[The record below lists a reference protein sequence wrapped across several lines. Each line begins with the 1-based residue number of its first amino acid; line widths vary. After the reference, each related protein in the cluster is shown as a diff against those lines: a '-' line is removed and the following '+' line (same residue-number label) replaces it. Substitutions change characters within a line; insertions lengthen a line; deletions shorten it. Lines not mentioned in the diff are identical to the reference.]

1 LIANRL
7 GFSREADT
15 IMEMPKPSA
24 AHRELER
31 LVGDWTGTEHM
42 YPSPWNPAG
51 GDALARITNRLAVDG
66 FNVVQEYEQE
76 TAGIVTFRGHGVF
89 SWDAGQTCY
98 VLHWFDSMG
107 MPPNVFRGNFAGDV
121 LTVSTTWP
129 QGLGRAVFDLS
140 REGHYTFRMEA
151 SEDGKQWA
159 PLMEGQYQRAGHAS
173 S

>member
-1 LIANRL
+1 M
-7 GFSREADT
+7 G
-15 IMEMPKPSA
+15 MPKPTEV
-24 AHRELER
+24 HRQLER
-31 LVGDWTGTEHM
+31 LVGEWAGTEHM
-42 YPSPWNPAG
+42 YASQWNPAG
-51 GDALARITNRLAVDG
+51 NEAVARISNRLAVDG
-66 FNVVQEYEQE
+66 FIVVQEYEQE
-76 TAGIVTFRGHGVF
+76 TDGAVTFRGHGIF
-89 SWDAGQTCY
+89 SWDAGQSCY

-121 LTVSTTWP
+121 LTLSANWP

-159 PLMEGQYQRAGHAS
+159 PLMEGQYQREVRAS